1 MPRSAVWSLLVVL
14 ATVACGDPPPSRYPT
29 QSFYAEDTR
38 LGPDDQLDIAVYLGG
53 GSQKVDNVSQVYG
66 VSADG
71 TISFP
76 MIGTVAV
83 SGRAPAEVEAE
94 IRTKLADGYIVNPNV
109 TVQVK
114 EYKSKKV
121 SITGE
126 VRKPGTLT
134 WRPQMTINEA
144 VSEANGFT
152 AMAKPNAVVVTRRD
166 GEDTIK
172 YTVPVER
179 IFNNQYAQF
188 YMRPGDSVYV
198 PKRTW

>member
-1 MPRSAVWSLLVVL
+1 MPRSVVWSLLVVL
-14 ATVACGDPPPSRYPT
+14 AAVACGDPPPSRYPT

-83 SGRAPAEVEAE
+83 SGRAPADVEAE

-134 WRPQMTINEA
+134 RRPQMTINEA

>member
-1 MPRSAVWSLLVVL
+1 MPRSVVLSLVVL
-14 ATVACGDPPPSRYPT
+14 LAAACGDPPPSRYPT

-53 GSQKVDNVSQVYG
+53 GSQKVENVSQVYG

>member
-1 MPRSAVWSLLVVL
+1 MRLFILLVAL
-14 ATVACGDPPPSRYPT
+14 TAVACGDPTPSQYPS
-29 QSFYAEDTR
+29 QRFYAEDSR

-53 GSQKVDNVSQVYG
+53 GSQRVEDVSKVYG

-76 MIGTVAV
+76 MIGTVTAAD
-83 SGRAPAEVEAE
+83 RQPAEIEAD
-94 IRTKLADGYIVNPNV
+94 IRGRLADGYIVNPNV

-126 VRKPGTLT
+126 VRKAGTLT
-134 WRPQMTINEA
+134 WRPEMTINEV

-152 AMAKPNAVVVTRRD
+152 AMAKPNAVVVTRKD
-166 GEDTIK
+166 GDGIVK

-198 PKRTW
+198 PKRRF